1 MIGGR
6 GRLEGPAPRIGTA
19 PPLLHRLVPGPC
31 FVSWV
36 FLPFARA
43 CARRGMVAERETPA
57 APTAAHGPIAYL
69 ADPFHDL
76 NSDRRASRL
85 ANRRS
90 KVIGLEAGAELEA
103 ELALCCRCPQRPPP
117 PGWAP
122 EGFQVVR
129 PEAFRSSQADRQC

>member
-6 GRLEGPAPRIGTA
+6 GRPAPRIGAA
-19 PPLLHRLVPGPC
+19 PPPLHRLVPGPR

-36 FLPFARA
+36 FLPLARA
-43 CARRGMVAERETPA
+43 CARHGRVAEWETPA
-57 APTAAHGPIAYL
+57 APTAAHDPIACL
-69 ADPFHDL
+69 AGPFHDL

-90 KVIGLEAGAELEA
+90 KVMGLEAGAELEA
-103 ELALCCRCPQRPPP
+103 ELVQRCRCPQWSPP

-129 PEAFRSSQADRQC
+129 PEAFRPSQADRQC